1 MGANNVAKKNGQ
13 LLNSP
18 RPTMIQETEY
28 DTRAVLITHLFED
41 EVKQKLPKH
50 KYCDNT
56 AVQRKYLRHDLN

>member
-41 EVKQKLPKH
+41 EVKQNSP
-50 KYCDNT
+50 
-56 AVQRKYLRHDLN
+56 

>member
-28 DTRAVLITHLFED
+28 NTRAVLITHLLED
-41 EVKQKLPKH
+41 EVKQNFLNMAKTEHTHPLR
-50 KYCDNT
+50 
-56 AVQRKYLRHDLN
+56 AVQSTHF

>member
-41 EVKQKLPKH
+41 EVKQNFL
-50 KYCDNT
+50 NT
-56 AVQRKYLRHDLN
+56 SIATTIRVTTYVIVV